1 MDTHFNLKACI
12 ELRHIGVKM
21 INVALKGIPVK
32 QSSSDIGGAWETGSW
47 PFEDKLSKPKS
58 RAYKHGIHSEGWC

>member
-1 MDTHFNLKACI
+1 MDTHFNLKPRI
-12 ELRHIGVKM
+12 ELRHIGAKM

-32 QSSSDIGGAWETGSW
+32 QSSRDIRGAWKTGSW